1 MDSTIGE
8 SNELYNN
15 IEDKTQRN
23 ANKFS
28 EISQIEQNICEL
40 KVKFEEKLKT
50 LCKLFGKIGFLNK
63 VELNICNEFKM
74 CKSVASEKSNQR
86 REMITNGCFSGN
98 SSEDK
103 YECDFNDRGKSY
115 KSSKAMKAHK
125 EIHSGV
131 KYWCR
136 WHLCKYE
143 TYSKLNLKNHSFKHS
158 EEKFKFDYKI
168 DVKNVSK

>member
-1 MDSTIGE
+1 M
-8 SNELYNN
+8 
-15 IEDKTQRN
+15 
-23 ANKFS
+23 
-28 EISQIEQNICEL
+28 
-40 KVKFEEKLKT
+40 KT

>member
-8 SNELYNN
+8 SNELYHN

-143 TYSKLNLKNHSFKHS
+143 TYSK
-158 EEKFKFDYKI
+158 I